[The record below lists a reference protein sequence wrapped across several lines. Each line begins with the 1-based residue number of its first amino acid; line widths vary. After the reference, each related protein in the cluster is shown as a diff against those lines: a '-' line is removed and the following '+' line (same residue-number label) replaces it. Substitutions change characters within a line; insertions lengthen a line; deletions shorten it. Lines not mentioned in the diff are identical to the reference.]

1 MTLPRFLV
9 IPLTLALVACGA
21 SSGDAAQSESPF
33 KELEGA
39 SSNAVPAT
47 PAVGATATPSTPAAA
62 APAAAA
68 ACPAQRFDDF
78 LKAYARDAQTKI
90 RFTLPTVKVVDLV
103 DVGEDTQQRT
113 EQVPGKDYTGF
124 NLAYRDDG
132 FHVVDSAGAVDPKP
146 VAVEV
151 KAEPADAYFV
161 RYQYGMSE
169 GNSYRFVKQE
179 GCWFLAEDPEPSAP

>member
-1 MTLPRFLV
+1 MNLPRFLT
-9 IPLTLALVACGA
+9 IPLTLALAACGA
-21 SSGDAAQSESPF
+21 SQSDSPF

-39 SSNAVPAT
+39 SPNAVAATPPVGAT
-47 PAVGATATPSTPAAA
+47 PAASAPAAA
-62 APAAAA
+62 APAPAPAAAA
-68 ACPAQRFDDF
+68 ACPAQGFDDF
-78 LKAYARDAQTKI
+78 LKAYARDPQTKA
-90 RFTLPTVKVVDLV
+90 RYTLPTVKVVDLV

-169 GNSYRFVKQE
+169 GNSYRFVRQD

>member
-1 MTLPRFLV
+1 MNFPRFLV
-9 IPLTLALVACGA
+9 IPLALALGACGA
-21 SSGDAAQSESPF
+21 NGQDAAQSQSPF
-33 KELEGA
+33 KDLEGA
-39 SSNAVPAT
+39 APTTV
-47 PAVGATATPSTPAAA
+47 AA
-62 APAAAA
+62 APAA
-68 ACPAQRFDDF
+68 CPAQGFDDF
-78 LKAYARDAQTKI
+78 LKAYAGDAQTKT

-113 EQVPGKDYTGF
+113 EQVPAKDYDGF
-124 NLAYRDDG
+124 NLAYREDG

-169 GNSYRFVKQE
+169 GNSYRFVKRD

>member
-1 MTLPRFLV
+1 MNLPRFLIV
-9 IPLTLALVACGA
+9 PLTVALAACGA
-21 SSGDAAQSESPF
+21 SQSDSPF

-39 SSNAVPAT
+39 SQNAVAAAP
-47 PAVGATATPSTPAAA
+47 PVGATATASTPAAA
-62 APAAAA
+62 APAATAAA
-68 ACPAQRFDDF
+68 ACPAQGFDDF
-78 LKAYARDAQTKI
+78 LKAYAGDAQTKT

-151 KAEPADAYFV
+151 KAEAAEAYFV

-169 GNSYRFVKQE
+169 GNSYRFVRRD

>member
-1 MTLPRFLV
+1 MNLPRFLV
-9 IPLTLALVACGA
+9 IPLVLALGACGA
-21 SSGDAAQSESPF
+21 NGQDAAQSDSPF

-39 SSNAVPAT
+39 SPNAVAAT
-47 PAVGATATPSTPAAA
+47 PAVGATVA
-62 APAAAA
+62 APEPAPAPATA
-68 ACPAQRFDDF
+68 TATCPAQGFDDF
-78 LKAYARDAQTKI
+78 LKAYAGDAQTKS
-90 RFTLPTVKVVDLV
+90 RYTLPTVKVVDLV

-113 EQVPGKDYTGF
+113 EQVPAKDYTGF

-132 FHVVDSAGAVDPKP
+132 FHVVDSAGTVDPKP

-151 KAEPADAYFV
+151 KAEAAEAYFV

-169 GNSYRFVKQE
+169 GNSYRFVKRD